1 MGRHKKMLAA
11 PAAPSRPVSAS
22 EVLSPAAVSGFID
35 GTLSRPRRLTA
46 RTLSESE
53 RQRYEKLL
61 ETTAIQVPHG
71 PFRAPSLERASMVQA
86 RSPFISA
93 EVDRKAV
100 RVIARCLYEDALQ
113 WQDVDEF
120 RALTKESVNRWLL
133 RQADR
138 VKPSSVKTYDQVLSR
153 AGRVLYPQQ
162 FPVRTAVS
170 GSRQKGQRAADRGAA
185 EELYALTPLL
195 SPSLRQT
202 FLLVLDLITGAG
214 LRASE
219 IKDLK
224 GSDFTVVPVGPGHEV
239 VIVRIK
245 GRWGKSRSVPVM
257 DPAKGHRLIQR
268 AQEVGTGSF
277 MPLTVN
283 AQVDRNAVN
292 RVNSALNRL
301 GLPAMDARG
310 LRNRWVL
317 DLACTPGVPASA
329 LLRLAGVG
337 DLRVLADQVEQ
348 LPTYNSADLAGLLID
363 AEAYAAEVAA

>member
-11 PAAPSRPVSAS
+11 PKAPSGFVSES
-22 EVLSPAAVSGFID
+22 EVLSPASVSGTT
-35 GTLSRPRRLTA
+35 GGAPSRPRRLTV

-53 RQRYEKLL
+53 LQRYEQLV

-86 RSPFISA
+86 RTLFISA

-100 RVIARCLYEDALQ
+100 RVIARRLYEDALQ

-133 RQADR
+133 QQSRR
-138 VKPSSVKTYDQVLSR
+138 VKPSSVKTYDQVLAR
-153 AGRVLYPQQ
+153 AGRILYPQQ
-162 FPVRTAVS
+162 FPVRTPVS
-170 GSRQKGQRAADRGAA
+170 GSRQKGQRAADRGSA

-195 SPSLRQT
+195 NPSLCQT

-224 GSDFTVVPVGPGHEV
+224 GSDFTVVQVGLGHEV

-245 GRWGKSRSVPVM
+245 GRWGKSRSVPVI

-268 AQEVGTGSF
+268 AHEVGTGSF

-283 AQVDRNAVN
+283 ARVDRNAVN

-348 LPTYNSADLAGLLID
+348 LPTYESADLARLLID
-363 AEAYAAEVAA
+363 AEANAAEVAA

>member
-1 MGRHKKMLAA
+1 MLQ
-11 PAAPSRPVSAS
+11 
-22 EVLSPAAVSGFID
+22 
-35 GTLSRPRRLTA
+35 A
-46 RTLSESE
+46 RT
-53 RQRYEKLL
+53 
-61 ETTAIQVPHG
+61 
-71 PFRAPSLERASMVQA
+71 
-86 RSPFISA
+86 PFISA

-100 RVIARCLYEDALQ
+100 RVIARRLYEDALQ

-133 RQADR
+133 QQSRR
-138 VKPSSVKTYDQVLSR
+138 VKPGSVKTYDQVLAR
-153 AGRVLYPQQ
+153 AGRILYPQQ

-170 GSRQKGQRAADRGAA
+170 GSRQKGQRAAGRGAA
-185 EELYALTPLL
+185 EELYALAPLL

-202 FLLVLDLITGAG
+202 FLLELDLITGAG

-219 IKDLK
+219 IKDLN
-224 GSDFTVVPVGPGHEV
+224 GSDFTVVQVGPGHEV
-239 VIVRIK
+239 VIVQIK
-245 GRWGKSRSVPVM
+245 GRWGKSRSVPVI

-268 AQEVGTGSF
+268 TQEVGTGSF

-348 LPTYNSADLAGLLID
+348 QPTYESADLARLLID
-363 AEAYAAEVAA
+363 AEANAAAVVA